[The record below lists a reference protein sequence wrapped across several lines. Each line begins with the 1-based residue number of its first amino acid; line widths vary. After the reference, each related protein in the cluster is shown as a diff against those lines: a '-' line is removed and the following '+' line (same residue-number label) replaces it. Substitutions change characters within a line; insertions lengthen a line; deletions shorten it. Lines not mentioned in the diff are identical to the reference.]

1 MQILSGRR
9 DLSLKNAQIAFAPES
24 ARLDLPTPQAIGA
37 LAPSNLGRTL
47 SACMKIK
54 AWISGVE
61 KHAYSVLEKGDKV
74 DGWKLVERRSTRYW
88 LAPSVAAK
96 EANAKFGNEAFTAP
110 ELLSP
115 AQLEKLAGKDWVN
128 KRVSN
133 VSSGLTLVPD
143 GDRRKGTNA
152 LKLAFGKD
160 AGHEKRGK
168 GNPFKRR
175 K

>member
-1 MQILSGRR
+1 
-9 DLSLKNAQIAFAPES
+9 
-24 ARLDLPTPQAIGA
+24 
-37 LAPSNLGRTL
+37 
-47 SACMKIK
+47 MKIK

-74 DGWKLVERRSTRYW
+74 EGWKLVERRSTRYW
-88 LAPSVAAK
+88 LAPTVVAK

-115 AQLEKLAGKDWVN
+115 AQLEKVAGKKWVTE
-128 KRVSN
+128 RVSN

-143 GDRRKGTNA
+143 GDRRQGTNA